1 MKKSIAI
8 LASVA
13 LATLLTACG
22 TLSGAASGSLPAKA
36 ADGTLVG
43 ANGMT
48 LYTFK
53 KDGKN
58 TGMSECYE
66 QCASNW
72 PPLTAKA
79 DEHPTQDYTQIIR
92 VDGSRQW
99 AYKGQP
105 LYFYA
110 KDAKPGDKLG
120 DGVGGNWNVAK

>member
-13 LATLLTACG
+13 IATLLTACG
-22 TLSGAASGSLPAKA
+22 TMTGASSGTLPSQA

-58 TGMSECYE
+58 TGASECYD
-66 QCASNW
+66 QCATNW
-72 PPLTAKA
+72 PPLLAKA
-79 DEHPTQDYTQIIR
+79 DEKPTKDYTQIIR
-92 VDGSRQW
+92 MDGSRQW
-99 AYKGQP
+99 TFKGHP
-105 LYFYA
+105 LYYYA

-120 DGVGGNWNVAK
+120 DGAGGNWAVAK

>member
-1 MKKSIAI
+1 MKKSIVI
-8 LASVA
+8 LASIMLAA
-13 LATLLTACG
+13 LLSACG
-22 TLSGAASGSLPAKA
+22 TLSGSASGSLPSKA

-72 PPLTAKA
+72 PPLTVKA
-79 DEHPTQDYTQIIR
+79 DEHPTQGYTQIIR

>member
-1 MKKSIAI
+1 MKKSIVI
-8 LASVA
+8 LASVV
-13 LATLLTACG
+13 LATLLGACG
-22 TLSGAASGSLPAKA
+22 TLSGSDSGGLPSKA

-66 QCASNW
+66 QCAANW
-72 PPLTAKA
+72 PPLTVQP
-79 DEHPTQDYTQIIR
+79 DEHPTQEYTQIIR
-92 VDGSRQW
+92 MDGSRQW
-99 AYKGQP
+99 AYQGQP

>member
-1 MKKSIAI
+1 MKKSIVI
-8 LASVA
+8 LAAVV
-13 LATLLTACG
+13 LATLLSACA
-22 TLSGAASGSLPAKA
+22 TLSGTTSGSIPSKA

-43 ANGMT
+43 AKGMT

-58 TGMSECYE
+58 TGMSECYG

-72 PPLTAKA
+72 PPLTAQP
-79 DEHPTQDYTQIIR
+79 DEHPTPDYTQIIR
-92 VDGSRQW
+92 MDGSRQW